1 MYMLADAAQ
10 LTLIALTLAFAL
22 LSIEVKNLFHAVIFF
37 ALMCISIGAI
47 FWMLNAPYLAVFQL
61 AVYAGAVV
69 ALLLAAVILTVGK
82 EREMK

>member
-1 MYMLADAAQ
+1 MLADAAQ

-47 FWMLNAPYLAVFQL
+47 FWVLNAPYLAVFQL

-69 ALLLAAVILTVGK
+69 TLLLAAVILTVGK